1 MIRRLADVLVFDVLG
16 LEAGTR
22 WGEALHFFFYD
33 SMKIFLLLFLVC
45 LAMGVVN
52 AYFPIERLRE
62 YLTTRRLYGF

>member
-16 LEAGTR
+16 LKAGTR

-45 LAMGVVN
+45 LAMGWSML
-52 AYFPIERLRE
+52 ISR
-62 YLTTRRLYGF
+62 

>member
-33 SMKIFLLLFLVC
+33 SMKIFLLFFL
-45 LAMGVVN
+45 
-52 AYFPIERLRE
+52 PIVPFFTFFDSLSHPASLSVER
-62 YLTTRRLYGF
+62 F

>member
-45 LAMGVVN
+45 LAMGWSMLI
-52 AYFPIERLRE
+52 FR
-62 YLTTRRLYGF
+62 